1 MQAQIELTDFIAAID
16 LGTSKIA
23 GVIGKKNPDGSL
35 HIYAIEHEPS
45 DSCIKRGCIQNVDS
59 ATQKVKQLISKLEN
73 QARCKIGK
81 LYVGIGGQS
90 IYSIDNKVS
99 KILSEESQITGD
111 LIEELKAKS
120 MGMNVGNKEIIDVI
134 PFEYIIDGQKTT
146 EPVGVYGSEIEASHK
161 VIIGRPI
168 IKKNI
173 LRMIEKIDVEIAG
186 FYISPLASSQVLTEA
201 EQNLGCILVDFGAST
216 TSVSVYKDNLL
227 RHLCVLPL
235 GGDAI
240 TKDIASLQLLENE
253 AEKVKIKFGSA
264 NPDIDENIETQ
275 IIKPTSNSVSDIP
288 EIQLRTLHQIVLC
301 RSEEIIENILNQIKL
316 SGLDFSQLRSGFIL
330 TGGASALKGLPEL
343 IKRKS
348 DLDIKF
354 GVFQKKITFSKNNNI
369 SKELGFSVLLGLLAN
384 GTVNCHKEIIVPP
397 KIEEKIIEAPKPP
410 IPVASEL
417 EPAFI
422 DESANTTKK
431 SKIGS
436 LFKAMFTDSDD
447 RID

>member
-23 GVIGKKNPDGSL
+23 GIIGKKNPDGSL
-35 HIYAIEHEPS
+35 HIYAIDHEPS

-59 ATQKVKQLISKLEN
+59 ATQKVKQLITKLEN

-81 LYVGIGGQS
+81 IYVGIGGQS
-90 IYSIDNKVS
+90 IYSIDNKVI
-99 KILSEESQITGD
+99 KILSEESQITNEH
-111 LIEELKAKS
+111 INELKAKS
-120 MGMNVGNKEIIDVI
+120 MDINVGNKEIIDVI
-134 PFEYIIDGQKTT
+134 PFEYIVDGQKTP

-186 FYISPLASSQVLTEA
+186 FYISPLVVSHVLTEA

-216 TSVSVYKDNLL
+216 TSVSVYKDKLL

-235 GGDAI
+235 GGDSI
-240 TKDIASLQLLENE
+240 TKDIASLQLLEKE
-253 AEKVKIKFGSA
+253 AETVKVKFGSA
-264 NPDIDENIETQ
+264 NPDIDESADTQ
-275 IIKPTSNSVSDIP
+275 VIKPTSTSVTDIP

-330 TGGASALKGLPEL
+330 TGGASNMKGLPEL
-343 IKRKS
+343 IKKKT
-348 DLDIKF
+348 DLDVKF
-354 GVFQKKITFSKNNNI
+354 GVFQEKITYPKNDNI
-369 SKELGFSVLLGLLAN
+369 ARELDCSVLLGLLEN
-384 GTVNCHKEIIVPP
+384 GNINCHKEVIAPP
-397 KIEEKIIEAPKPP
+397 EVEEKVVEVQKPTPIAPEPEKD
-410 IPVASEL
+410 PV
-417 EPAFI
+417 FI
-422 DESANTTKK
+422 DESDKTPAKNKL
-431 SKIGS
+431 GS
-436 LFKAMFTDSDD
+436 MIKAFFAEPD
-447 RID
+447 

>member
-35 HIYAIEHEPS
+35 HIYAIEQEPS
-45 DSCIKRGCIQNVDS
+45 DSCIKRGCIQNVES

-73 QARCKIGK
+73 QAKCKIGK

-99 KILSEESQITGD
+99 KVLSEESQITND
-111 LIEELKAKS
+111 LIEDLKAQS
-120 MGMNVGNKEIIDVI
+120 MGINVGNKEIIDVI
-134 PFEYIIDGQKTT
+134 PFEYIVDGQKTT

-173 LRMIEKIDVEIAG
+173 LRMIEKLDVEIAG
-186 FYISPLASSQVLTEA
+186 FYISPLASSLVLTEA

-216 TSVSVYKDNLL
+216 TSVSVYKDNFL

-235 GGDAI
+235 GGDTI

-253 AEKVKIKFGSA
+253 AEKVKLKFGSA
-264 NPDIDENIETQ
+264 NPDIDDVAESQ
-275 IIKPTSNSVSDIP
+275 VIKPTATSVSDIP

-301 RSEEIIENILNQIKL
+301 RSEEIVENILNQIKL

-330 TGGASALKGLPEL
+330 TGGASALEGLQDL
-343 IKRKS
+343 IKKKTE
-348 DLDIKF
+348 LDIKY
-354 GVFQKKITFSKNNNI
+354 GVFQRKITYDKNNDI
-369 SKELGFSVLLGLLAN
+369 SKELNLSVLLGLLAN
-384 GTVNCHKEIIVPP
+384 GSVNCHKEVIVPP
-397 KIEEKIIEAPKPP
+397 KIEEEIIEVVKPT
-410 IPVASEL
+410 PVVPDP
-417 EPAFI
+417 EPNFI
-422 DESANTTKK
+422 DESASTNKK
-431 SKIGS
+431 STIS
-436 LFKAMFTDSDD
+436 SIFKAIFTDSDE
-447 RID
+447 